1 MRVRYTA
8 TAQRELDHAVD
19 YLLEHAPTVAAAFVD
34 SIERAVKGLLAHPY
48 SAQETS
54 QPGVRRKYVRRFRY
68 GLFYVVNRDADEL
81 VIINIRHT
89 SRQPWSSSNE

>member
-8 TAQRELDHAVD
+8 TAQRELDQAVD

-34 SIERAVKGLLAHPY
+34 SIERATTALLAHPY

-68 GLFYVVNRDADEL
+68 GLFYVVNDDADEL

-89 SRQPWSSSNE
+89 SRRPWTSKDD